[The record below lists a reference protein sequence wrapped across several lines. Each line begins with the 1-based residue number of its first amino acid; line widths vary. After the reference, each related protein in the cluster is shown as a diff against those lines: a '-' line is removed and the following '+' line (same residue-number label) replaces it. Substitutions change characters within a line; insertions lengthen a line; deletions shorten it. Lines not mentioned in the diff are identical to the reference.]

1 MILMAL
7 TCMNDVT
14 AKEAAEKYIVD
25 ELGVNYSSYNEYSKS
40 LAVQV
45 RYSFQMNYTPY
56 HILNSQTV

>member
-14 AKEAAEKYIVD
+14 AKGAAEKYIVD
-25 ELGVNYSSYNEYSKS
+25 ELRVNYSSYNEYSKS

-56 HILNSQTV
+56 QILNSQTV